1 MKVIDRQAE
10 IQPKQIRPHPQNPR
24 KDLGDLEELEDSI
37 RANGIFQNLT
47 VVEYID
53 PENPDEDTD
62 EFVCVIGHRRLE
74 AAKRAGLMYVP
85 CMIVAMTEK
94 EQIATMLLENMQR
107 NDLTVYEQAQGFQTM
122 LDLGETQDTIAEKTG
137 FSKTTIR
144 HRLKLLELD
153 KEEFEK
159 SQERQPSISDYIE
172 LEKISD
178 PKLKSKALSKI
189 GTSDFAWTVTSAIN
203 EEKRAKIKAEWLS
216 LFDECMEMLDF
227 KEKSKRKQ
235 LGYYYIGSEIT
246 DSQKVDIRELAES
259 TIITSYYIYDGY
271 QNVYIVG
278 DELEKPVKKEDDKTE
293 AERRKKQQEIEEL
306 EAQMQEMRLDFV
318 RQYSGKISKVYR
330 YYLTEPDIEDIVYG
344 DAAKL
349 LGIKPAEDEDYEIDS
364 LLESD
369 AWVQKVEYKPESVM
383 LALLA
388 TIYENSYGYSGHSV
402 RVHDYN
408 NSYSPNGSLQH
419 WYDILKDV
427 GYKMSSVEKKLMNGT
442 HEIFREGEEK

>member
-1 MKVIDRQAE
+1 M
-10 IQPKQIRPHPQNPR
+10 
-24 KDLGDLEELEDSI
+24 
-37 RANGIFQNLT
+37 
-47 VVEYID
+47 
-53 PENPDEDTD
+53 
-62 EFVCVIGHRRLE
+62 
-74 AAKRAGLMYVP
+74 
-85 CMIVAMTEK
+85 
-94 EQIATMLLENMQR
+94 
-107 NDLTVYEQAQGFQTM
+107 
-122 LDLGETQDTIAEKTG
+122 
-137 FSKTTIR
+137 
-144 HRLKLLELD
+144 
-153 KEEFEK
+153 
-159 SQERQPSISDYIE
+159 
-172 LEKISD
+172 
-178 PKLKSKALSKI
+178 
-189 GTSDFAWTVTSAIN
+189 
-203 EEKRAKIKAEWLS
+203 
-216 LFDECMEMLDF
+216 
-227 KEKSKRKQ
+227 
-235 LGYYYIGSEIT
+235 
-246 DSQKVDIRELAES
+246 
-259 TIITSYYIYDGY
+259 
-271 QNVYIVG
+271 
-278 DELEKPVKKEDDKTE
+278 KKEDDKTE